1 MMADGQRAYSE
12 ITYNAPEEWKGRCLP
27 QRCLPQPPPSQ
38 PPPSDDWKQERW
50 VEQGTS
56 SGWWRCLACAKWIT
70 NDHLQTEAHE
80 SRVLKW
86 KKAHEEVDEST
97 RWRRDVLRTEK
108 MEMEKVAEEMEKDST
123 SREVMEEMEKVA
135 EAD

>member
-1 MMADGQRAYSE
+1 M
-12 ITYNAPEEWKGRCLP
+12 
-27 QRCLPQPPPSQ
+27 
-38 PPPSDDWKQERW
+38 
-50 VEQGTS
+50 
-56 SGWWRCLACAKWIT
+56 
-70 NDHLQTEAHE
+70 
-80 SRVLKW
+80 LKW

-108 MEMEKVAEEMEKDST
+108 MEMEKVAEEMEKVAEEMEKDST